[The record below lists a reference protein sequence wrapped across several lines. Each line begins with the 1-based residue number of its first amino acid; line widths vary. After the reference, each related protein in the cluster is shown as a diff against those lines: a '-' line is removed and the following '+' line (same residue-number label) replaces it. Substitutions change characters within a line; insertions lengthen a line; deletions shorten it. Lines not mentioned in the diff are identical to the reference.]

1 MYEFQAA
8 CPRTKIPDLG
18 LKKAGVKDT
27 EIANIL
33 QVHKSTISREVRRN
47 TGGKGYRPKQAH
59 SLAESRKRNS
69 IQKRIS
75 HSEWLLVEELLEED
89 WSPEQ
94 ISCWLA
100 DNTRVCL
107 SHEWIYHYIRI
118 DKQGGGTLYTHLR
131 CRRKQRKKYGSSST
145 RGQIPD
151 RISIDERPQIVETR
165 TRIGDWEI
173 DTIVGARHKQAIVSI
188 VDRKT
193 RFTLLHKVERRSS
206 LNVSK
211 ATRQLLA
218 PYKDKVLT
226 ITADNGKEFAEH
238 AAISKDLDTEFYFAH
253 AYASWERGLNENTNG
268 LVRQY
273 FPKKSSFS
281 AITDQDIELVMER
294 LNNRPRK
301 CLGFKTPKEL
311 FLGT

>member
-1 MYEFQAA
+1 MSHKQLAQEQRYQIYA
-8 CPRTKIPDLG
+8 
-18 LKKAGVKDT
+18 LKKAGVKNT

-33 QVHKSTISREVRRN
+33 QVHKSTVCRELKRN
-47 TGGKGYRPKQAH
+47 AGGRGYRPKQAH
-59 SLAESRKRNS
+59 ILAASRKRNS
-69 IQKRIS
+69 IQKRIA
-75 HSEWLLVEELLEED
+75 HSQWLLVEELIEED

-94 ISCWLA
+94 ISSWLKL
-100 DNTRVCL
+100 NTRIRL
-107 SHEWIYHYIRI
+107 SHEWIYQYIRA
-118 DKQGGGTLYTHLR
+118 DKQSGGNLYTHLR
-131 CRRKQRKKYGSSST
+131 CRKKRREKYGSSST

-151 RISIDERPQIVETR
+151 RISIDERPAIVETR
-165 TRIGDWEI
+165 ARIGDWEI
-173 DTIVGARHKQAIVSI
+173 DTIIGARHKQAIVSI

-206 LNVSK
+206 QNVSD

-226 ITADNGKEFAEH
+226 ITADNGKEFSGHVAVSR
-238 AAISKDLDTEFYFAH
+238 ALDAEFYFAH

-273 FPKKSSFS
+273 FPKKSSFA
-281 AITDQDIELVMER
+281 AITAEDIDLVMER
-294 LNNRPRK
+294 LNSRPRK

-311 FLGT
+311 FFGT

>member
-1 MYEFQAA
+1 MSHKQLAQEQRYQIYA
-8 CPRTKIPDLG
+8 

-33 QVHKSTISREVRRN
+33 QVHKSTICRELKRN
-47 TGGKGYRPKQAH
+47 AGGRGYRPRQAH
-59 SLAESRKRNS
+59 SLTLSRKRNS
-69 IQKRIS
+69 IHRRIT
-75 HSEWLLVEELLEED
+75 HAEWILVEELIEED

-94 ISCWLA
+94 ISCWLKM
-100 DNTRVCL
+100 NTRIRL
-107 SHEWIYHYIRI
+107 SHEWIYQYIRA
-118 DKQGGGTLYTHLR
+118 DRQSRGTLYTHLR
-131 CRRKQRKKYGSSST
+131 CRKKRRKKYGSSSA

-151 RISIDERPQIVETR
+151 RISIDKRPAIVETR

-206 LNVSK
+206 QNVSD

-226 ITADNGKEFAEH
+226 ITADNGKEFSNH
-238 AAISKDLDTEFYFAH
+238 RVISMSLDADFYFAH

-273 FPKKSSFS
+273 FPKKSSFA
-281 AITDQDIELVMER
+281 AITAEDIDLVMEL
-294 LNNRPRK
+294 LNSRPRK
-301 CLGFKTPKEL
+301 CLGFKTPNEL
-311 FLGT
+311 FFGT